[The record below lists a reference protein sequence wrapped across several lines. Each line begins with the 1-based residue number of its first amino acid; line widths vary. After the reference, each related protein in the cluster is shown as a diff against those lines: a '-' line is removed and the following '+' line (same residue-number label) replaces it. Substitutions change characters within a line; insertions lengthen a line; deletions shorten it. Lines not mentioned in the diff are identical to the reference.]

1 MISVEEQQGQLC
13 SSSVGQKVFKDN
25 QSIVTEK
32 PIMSVSG
39 PFSGILF
46 RLFQSTMLAS
56 MQLIFEAI
64 ICKLTNNKNQCF
76 HLMFS
81 FHVMEA
87 QISLLTD

>member
-13 SSSVGQKVFKDN
+13 SSSIGQKVFKDN

-32 PIMSVSG
+32 AIMSVSG

-56 MQLIFEAI
+56 MQLIFEAM

-81 FHVMEA
+81 FHVHGGPNFTA
-87 QISLLTD
+87 D